1 MACMSTSIAAVKQ
14 SRYLRE
20 MDRRNILER
29 LAHGEKQADLAKEF
43 NVSRAAICNLNK
55 HRDAVLSRQNE
66 HPLAK
71 HPKRRGYKKA
81 KSTAK
86 APQQR
91 LGAA

>member
-1 MACMSTSIAAVKQ
+1 MTTGKQ

-29 LAHGEKQADLAKEF
+29 LALGEKQADLAKEF

-81 KSTAK
+81 NSTTK
-86 APQQR
+86 APQR
-91 LGAA
+91 LGTD